1 MQSLSVNRRGVKRM
15 GDLISRLVYKSD
27 LLKMVGVLNK
37 QYRKAILDGDNDLI
51 LAIQNKQSAYTT
63 ALRLLDYEPTAYD
76 SRKVIEELEKAIEII
91 KQNGTSE
98 DVYEK
103 IQIQAYNKAIDDFVK
118 FANTMPTIE
127 SEDGEI
133 RPMWLEEMAEKLKV
147 GTNNDKS
154 I

>member
-1 MQSLSVNRRGVKRM
+1 M

-37 QYRKAILDGDNDLI
+37 QYRKAMLDGDNDLI

-76 SRKVIEELEKAIEII
+76 SRKIVEELEKAIEII
-91 KQNGTSE
+91 KQNNVS
-98 DVYEK
+98 DDLCEK
-103 IQIQAYNKAIDDFVK
+103 IQIQAYNKAIDDFVR

-147 GTNNDKS
+147 GGKNDKS

>member
-1 MQSLSVNRRGVKRM
+1 M

-63 ALRLLDYEPTAYD
+63 ALRILDYEPTAYD

-91 KQNGTSE
+91 KQNGVSD
-98 DVYEK
+98 DVCKK
-103 IQIQAYNKAIDDFVK
+103 IQIQAHNKAIDDFVR
-118 FANTMPTIE
+118 FANTMPTVE
-127 SEDGEI
+127 EEDGEI

-147 GTNNDKS
+147 GGENE
-154 I
+154 

>member
-1 MQSLSVNRRGVKRM
+1 M

-37 QYRKAILDGDNDLI
+37 QYRKAMLDGDNDLM
-51 LAIQNKQSAYTT
+51 LAIQNKLSAYTT
-63 ALRLLDYEPTAYD
+63 ALKLLDYEPTAYD
-76 SRKVIEELEKAIEII
+76 SRKVVEELEKAIKII
-91 KQNGTSE
+91 KQNGVSD

-133 RPMWLEEMAEKLKV
+133 RPMWLEEMAEQLKV
-147 GTNNDKS
+147 GGKNE
-154 I
+154 

>member
-1 MQSLSVNRRGVKRM
+1 M

-37 QYRKAILDGDNDLI
+37 QYRKAMLDGDNDLI

-63 ALRLLDYEPTAYD
+63 ALKLLDYEPTAYD
-76 SRKVIEELEKAIEII
+76 SREAIEELEKAIEII
-91 KQNGTSE
+91 KRNGVSD

-103 IQIQAYNKAIDDFVK
+103 IQIQAYNKAIADFVR
-118 FANTMPTIE
+118 FANTMPTVE
-127 SEDGEI
+127 GKDGEI
-133 RPMWLEEMAEKLKV
+133 RPMWLEEMAEKLKI
-147 GTNNDKS
+147 GGNNDKS

>member
-1 MQSLSVNRRGVKRM
+1 M

-76 SRKVIEELEKAIEII
+76 SRKIVEELEKAIEII
-91 KQNGTSE
+91 KQNGISD

-103 IQIQAYNKAIDDFVK
+103 IQIQAYNKAIDDFVR

-133 RPMWLEEMAEKLKV
+133 RPMWLEEMAEQLKTGV
-147 GTNNDKS
+147 NNDKS

>member
-1 MQSLSVNRRGVKRM
+1 M
-15 GDLISRLVYKSD
+15 GDLISRFVYKSD

-37 QYRKAILDGDNDLI
+37 QYRKAILNGDNDSI
-51 LAIQNKQSAYTT
+51 LAIQNKLSAYTT

-91 KQNGTSE
+91 KQNGISD

-103 IQIQAYNKAIDDFVK
+103 IQMQTYNKAIDDFVR

-133 RPMWLEEMAEKLKV
+133 RPMWLEEMAEQLKV
-147 GTNNDKS
+147 GGKNE
-154 I
+154 

>member
-1 MQSLSVNRRGVKRM
+1 M

-27 LLKMVGVLNK
+27 LLKTVGVLNK
-37 QYRKAILDGDNDLI
+37 QYRKAILNGDNDLI

-63 ALRLLDYEPTAYD
+63 ALKLLDYEPTAYD
-76 SRKVIEELEKAIEII
+76 SRKVIEELEKAIETI
-91 KQNGTSE
+91 KQNGVSD
-98 DVYEK
+98 DVCKK

-133 RPMWLEEMAEKLKV
+133 RPMWLEEMGEKLKAGV
-147 GTNNDKS
+147 NNDKN

>member
-1 MQSLSVNRRGVKRM
+1 M

-76 SRKVIEELEKAIEII
+76 SRKIVEELEKAIEII
-91 KQNGTSE
+91 KQNGIS
-98 DVYEK
+98 DDLCEK
-103 IQIQAYNKAIDDFVK
+103 IQMQTYNKAIDDFVR
-118 FANTMPTIE
+118 FANTMPTVE
-127 SEDGEI
+127 EEDGEI
-133 RPMWLEEMAEKLKV
+133 RPMWLEEMAEKLKT
-147 GTNNDKS
+147 GEENDKS

>member
-1 MQSLSVNRRGVKRM
+1 M

-51 LAIQNKQSAYTT
+51 LAIQNKLSAYTT
-63 ALRLLDYEPTAYD
+63 ALKLLDYEPTAYD
-76 SRKVIEELEKAIEII
+76 SREAIEELEKAIKII
-91 KQNGTSE
+91 KQNGTSD

-103 IQIQAYNKAIDDFVK
+103 IQMQTYNKAIDDFVR

-127 SEDGEI
+127 SEGGEI
-133 RPMWLEEMAEKLKV
+133 RPMWLEEMAEKLKIGV
-147 GTNNDKS
+147 NNDKS

>member
-1 MQSLSVNRRGVKRM
+1 M

-51 LAIQNKQSAYTT
+51 LAIQNKLSAYTT
-63 ALRLLDYEPTAYD
+63 ALKLLDYEPTAYD
-76 SRKVIEELEKAIEII
+76 SREAIEELEKAIKII
-91 KQNGTSE
+91 KQNGTSD

-103 IQIQAYNKAIDDFVK
+103 IQMQTYNKAIDDFVR

-147 GTNNDKS
+147 GANNDKS

>member
-1 MQSLSVNRRGVKRM
+1 M

-37 QYRKAILDGDNDLI
+37 QYRKAILNGDNDLI

-63 ALRLLDYEPTAYD
+63 ALRLLDNEPTAYD
-76 SRKVIEELEKAIEII
+76 SRKVIEELEKATEII
-91 KQNGTSE
+91 KQNGISN

-103 IQIQAYNKAIDDFVK
+103 IQIQVYNKAIGDFVK
-118 FANTMPTIE
+118 MAYDELLYNEHLT
-127 SEDGEI
+127 EI
-133 RPMWLEEMAEKLKV
+133 DINYIAEQLKA
-147 GTNNDKS
+147 GANNDKS

>member
-1 MQSLSVNRRGVKRM
+1 M
-15 GDLISRLVYKSD
+15 YKSD

-91 KQNGTSE
+91 KQNGVSD

-103 IQIQAYNKAIDDFVK
+103 IQIQAYNKAIDDFVR
-118 FANTMPTIE
+118 FANTMPTTE

-133 RPMWLEEMAEKLKV
+133 RPMWLEEMAEQLKV
-147 GTNNDKS
+147 GANNDKS
-154 I
+154 M